1 MVPQPVLAVML
12 LFPIKP
18 SVREAEAAER
28 DRIEAAGQTVDESVW
43 FTKQTIGNA
52 CGTIGLLHSIANCA
66 DRDDIEL
73 TGWFQS
79 FLESAAN
86 LTPDERAALLEE
98 NDDLDEAHTETAN
111 EGQSTVNEEISQN
124 IDTHFIAFV
133 HRAGSLYQLDGRKP
147 WPVNHGPSSPETLL
161 GDACRVIKSDFMERD
176 PGEMRFAITALA
188 GRMD

>member
-18 SVREAEAAER
+18 STRESEAAER
-28 DRIEAAGQTVDESVW
+28 ERIDAEGQTVDDSVF

-52 CGTIGLLHSIANCA
+52 CGTIGLLHSVANSA

-73 TGWFQS
+73 TGWFKS
-79 FLESAAN
+79 YLENTADK
-86 LTPDERAALLEE
+86 TPDERAAILEE
-98 NDDLDEAHTETAN
+98 NDELDEAHEETAN
-111 EGQSTVNEEISQN
+111 EGQSEVNEQVSQN

-133 HRAGSLYQLDGRKP
+133 HKAGALYELDGRKP
-147 WPVNHGPSSPETLL
+147 WPVNHGASTPETLL
-161 GDACRVIKSDFMERD
+161 TDACNAIREKFMGRD

-188 GRMD
+188 GKAQ